1 MGTFQL
7 NAESDSGNI
16 GKQLKVVAMKRSGQR
31 ESGYAKWKTC
41 CENAALKHL
50 PLDLLHS
57 VDNQLTTNHV
67 FSLGYFRHGCYR
79 NIFFFFV
86 SLIQP

>member
-7 NAESDSGNI
+7 NAESDSGNT
-16 GKQLKVVAMKRSGQR
+16 GKQLKVVAMKRRGQR
-31 ESGYAKWKTC
+31 ESGYAKWKSC
-41 CENAALKHL
+41 FQNPALKHL
-50 PLDLLHS
+50 SLDLLHS

-67 FSLGYFRHGCYR
+67 FSLGYFRHGCYG
-79 NIFFFFV
+79 NNFLCFV